1 MQAVKNKSRKL
12 RYLYTQACDIMRH
25 PHDNVE
31 SCAMS
36 DLVDGVEDQEYAV
49 SLCRRLVC

>member
-1 MQAVKNKSRKL
+1 
-12 RYLYTQACDIMRH
+12 MRH

-36 DLVDGVEDQEYAV
+36 DLVEGVVEDHQEYAV
-49 SLCRRLVC
+49 SLWRRLVC